1 MDRLVVVV
9 GEQAVAVYPPVAN
22 LKTFLGLPV
31 AVLTKCLH
39 CDCRSFDKAGGAVAF
54 DGVGDE
60 ALVYDYSEAHSVR
73 MTNVSKLMP
82 FHSRLQCSS
91 LHIPDYFVLSRDNS
105 GITKALKT
113 AYIAKMLSVG

>member
-1 MDRLVVVV
+1 MV
-9 GEQAVAVYPPVAN
+9 EVYPPVDHAH
-22 LKTFLGLPV
+22 TFLCLPS
-31 AVLTKCLH
+31 AILAERLH
-39 CDCRSFDKAGGAVAF
+39 CDCRSFEKASGAVAF

>member
-54 DGVGDE
+54 DGVGDD
-60 ALVYDYSEAHSVR
+60 ALVCDVEQGALDTYDEGEVDTLPLDA
-73 MTNVSKLMP
+73 TKLLSP
-82 FHSRLQCSS
+82 HTRLF
-91 LHIPDYFVLSRDNS
+91 YFVK
-105 GITKALKT
+105 G
-113 AYIAKMLSVG
+113 